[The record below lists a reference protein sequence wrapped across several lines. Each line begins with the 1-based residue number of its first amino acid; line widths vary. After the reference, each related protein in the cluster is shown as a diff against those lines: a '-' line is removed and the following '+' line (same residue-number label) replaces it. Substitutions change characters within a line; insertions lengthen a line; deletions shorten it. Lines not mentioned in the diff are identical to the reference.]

1 MHIYLKIKIK
11 SLAAEA
17 TMIHREE
24 RRQNPGHRARVRA
37 RRFLDEK
44 TRINKAVDARS
55 LTISQAKRAL
65 RKPSETTLKTF
76 WGLRHHRQYDVRS
89 ESRASHV
96 AYGFLRGL
104 DYKQIE
110 GTAKSSP
117 NWSRVEDL
125 VKKYGEDDIRLRM
138 QRFEEWR
145 QEAEKLGFT
154 LSRSATIH
162 DSRPQHRV
170 LLSSSAR

>member
-1 MHIYLKIKIK
+1 MHAYLKIKIK

-24 RRQNPGHRARVRA
+24 RRHNIGHRGRVRIRRQLAKATDLTPTQRA
-37 RRFLDEK
+37 RLERK
-44 TRINKAVDARS
+44 M
-55 LTISQAKRAL
+55 Q
-65 RKPSETTLKTF
+65 KPSERAMKAF
-76 WGLRHHRQYDVRS
+76 WGLRWHRQYDVRS

-110 GTAKSSP
+110 GTAKSSS

-125 VKKYGEDDIRLRM
+125 VKKYGEDDIRVRM
-138 QRFEEWR
+138 QRFAQWK
-145 QEAEKLGFT
+145 EA
-154 LSRSATIH
+154 AT
-162 DSRPQHRV
+162 
-170 LLSSSAR
+170 A